1 MKKKLK
7 IILSLAICLLVIM
20 FSNSY
25 ATNIVNSY
33 SNNTLNTNSSS
44 TYSNSTYTNTTTSQT
59 AKETTP
65 VVDETKKIYD
75 YANLITDEEEIELY
89 NKVQEFINKYN
100 MDMVIVTINSNPKS
114 SSMEYADDFYDYN
127 NFGKGT
133 NKSGL
138 LFLIDMQNRK
148 II

>member
-1 MKKKLK
+1 MNKKIK
-7 IILSLAICLLVIM
+7 IVLSLVICLVIIM

-25 ATNIVNSY
+25 ATNIVTNSY
-33 SNNTLNTNSSS
+33 SNNTLNTNSSN

-100 MDMVIVTINSNPKS
+100 MDMVIVTINSKS
-114 SSMEYADDFYDYN
+114 EI
-127 NFGKGT
+127 
-133 NKSGL
+133 
-138 LFLIDMQNRK
+138 LIYGICR
-148 II
+148 